1 MRRLSLLVLTLL
13 LVLSPMAASGQED
26 GPVVDVIDIGG
37 VLDDSAIDFVIDRI
51 EAAADR
57 PTEAVIVQLDSR
69 ATVTDDV
76 RDLVTLL
83 QDAPVPVIVWVGP
96 DPAVAYGGAVA
107 ILAAAPIGAAAPGVE
122 IGYASQIRAGGIRVD
137 APAIVADTMIEVGD
151 APVPGLVDRV
161 APAINNLLV
170 DLDGTVM
177 TVRGEERV
185 LTTVVEGS
193 DGTTPVQTVF
203 WEPGIGVRTLR
214 LALTPEAAF
223 FFLVVGLMVAA
234 FEFYAI
240 GPGIAAAVA
249 ASSLLI
255 SSYGLVVLPIRWW
268 AVGLT
273 LMGLWLMTVDYQRGG
288 AGPVTGLGAIVLY
301 LGGVYFT
308 DAAPQLVPSW
318 WIVLVIVISAV
329 LWYVFAMTT
338 VARARFSTP
347 TIGRDHMIG
356 RTGTAVTDF
365 GPLGEVEVD
374 GARWSATAHREAGLA
389 AGDPIEVVGV
399 DGRFLEV
406 EPVVVTD

>member
-1 MRRLSLLVLTLL
+1 MRRLLLLVPVLV
-13 LVLSPMAASGQED
+13 LVLSPAAAAGQD
-26 GPVVDVIDIGG
+26 DAPVVDVIDIGG
-37 VLDDSAIDFVIDRI
+37 VLDASAVDFVIDRI
-51 EAAADR
+51 EAAAER
-57 PTEAVIVQLDSR
+57 QAEAAIIQLDSQ

-76 RDLVTLL
+76 LELVTLI
-83 QDAPVPVIVWVGP
+83 QQAPLPLIVWIGP

-122 IGYASQIRAGGIRVD
+122 IGYAAQIRAGGVRVT
-137 APAIVADTMIEVGD
+137 APEIVADTTVEVGD
-151 APVPGLVDRV
+151 TPVAGLVDMV

-170 DLDGTVM
+170 DLNGTVM

-185 LTTVVEGS
+185 LTTVVESG
-193 DGTTPVQTVF
+193 DGITPVQTVF

-249 ASSLLI
+249 AVSLLI
-255 SSYGLVVLPIRWW
+255 SSYGLVVLPMRWW

-273 LMGLWLMTVDYQRGG
+273 FVGLWLMTVDYQRGG
-288 AGPVTGLGAIVLY
+288 AGPVTAIGAVVLFVGGLF
-301 LGGVYFT
+301 FT
-308 DAAPQLVPSW
+308 DGAPQLVPSW

-347 TIGRDHMIG
+347 TIGREHMIG

-374 GARWSATAHREAGLA
+374 GARWSATAHREAGLG
-389 AGDPIEVVGV
+389 AGDRVEVVGV

-406 EPVVVTD
+406 EPIVTD